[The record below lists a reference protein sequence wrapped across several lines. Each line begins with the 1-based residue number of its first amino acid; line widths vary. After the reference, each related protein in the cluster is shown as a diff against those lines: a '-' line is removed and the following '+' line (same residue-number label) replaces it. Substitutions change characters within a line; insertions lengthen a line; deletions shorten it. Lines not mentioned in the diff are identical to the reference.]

1 MQLVQDAKSAWKWL
15 SVQLA
20 ALSLVALQVY
30 EQVPQFQAYISD
42 KVFHNIMSVMVAL
55 IIIGRVVKQE
65 PAPTVQ
71 APKVP

>member
-20 ALSLVALQVY
+20 AVSLIALQVY
-30 EQVPQFQAYISD
+30 EQVPQFQAYIPD

-55 IIIGRVVKQE
+55 IIVGRIIKQE
-65 PAPTVQ
+65 PAPVE
-71 APKVP
+71 APKAP